1 MAVAERIAG
10 QPGHINYLTIPWVI
24 YTWPEI
30 AWVGENEQTL
40 KDDGVDYKVGTF
52 PFAANSRARAV
63 GDTAGMVKILDDS
76 LSDRI
81 LGLHIIGANASELIS
96 EALLAMEFDASSEDI
111 ARTIHGHPS
120 LSEAIHEAALNVD
133 NRALHI

>member
-1 MAVAERIAG
+1 MSEKVVIVAAG
-10 QPGHINYLTIPWVI
+10 RTAI
-24 YTWPEI
+24 
-30 AWVGENEQTL
+30 
-40 KDDGVDYKVGTF
+40 GTF
-52 PFAANSRARAV
+52 GGSLASILTMPV
-63 GDTAGMVKILDDS
+63 GDTTGMVKILADS

-81 LGLHIIGANASELIS
+81 LGVHIIGANASELIS
-96 EALLAMEFDASSEDI
+96 EAVLAMEFDASSEDI